1 MFTKSAF
8 FTPRF
13 PAYRCARPIVCS
25 LCFSCATVIA
35 AASSRKSPSG
45 STAPSAGTSTAST
58 NSGSSSMGVGDFSLR
73 RLDGDSGVGFPVS
86 VVSGPGAA
94 GIPPDLASASAR
106 HAFIKSSELPCDFRA
121 GEMSSPLLRSSSRRV
136 VAYAA
141 RFSASAARRSA
152 SRLAVS
158 AVAVLAAA

>member
-1 MFTKSAF
+1 MLTYDQFT
-8 FTPRF
+8 
-13 PAYRCARPIVCS
+13 AR
-25 LCFSCATVIA
+25 IA
-35 AASSRKSPSG
+35 VRGGTLPS
-45 STAPSAGTSTAST
+45 T
-58 NSGSSSMGVGDFSLR
+58 
-73 RLDGDSGVGFPVS
+73 
-86 VVSGPGAA
+86 
-94 GIPPDLASASAR
+94 SASAL